1 MNNLRK
7 IRRDAWCGLG
17 LALLASAF
25 AMAGE
30 SWIVIWFTGA
40 TLGVS
45 VTMCWVD
52 VLLFDL
58 RRSVERIEARQAAE
72 DF

>member
-1 MNNLRK
+1 MTNLRK
-7 IRRDAWCGLG
+7 IGRDAWCGLG
-17 LALLASAF
+17 LALLASVF

-30 SWIVIWFTGA
+30 SWVFLWFTGLMVGA
-40 TLGVS
+40 SGGL
-45 VTMCWVD
+45 CWVD

-58 RRSVERIEARQAAE
+58 RKDIERIEARQAAE